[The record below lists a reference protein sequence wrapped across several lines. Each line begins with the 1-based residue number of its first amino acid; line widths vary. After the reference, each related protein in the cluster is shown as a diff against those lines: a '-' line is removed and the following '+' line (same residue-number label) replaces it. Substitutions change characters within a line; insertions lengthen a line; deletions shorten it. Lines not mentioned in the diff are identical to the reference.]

1 MDALQDEVL
10 EFLGDPATYGVSRVV
25 RFDTHAAAVFLADS
39 LALKVKR
46 PVRFPFLDYST
57 LAKRKAACR
66 AELDVNRRFAPE
78 LYRRVVAITR
88 ERDGRLA
95 IDGDGEPIEWAVEMV
110 RFDENQTLDHVA
122 ARGEFSDQLAGRLAR
137 TIAALHQASE
147 PAPAAPWIAAVA
159 SYVDQNSAALRDYP
173 SLFAGPQVDEL
184 DRRARAALLRLR
196 PLLVKRGELGLIRRG
211 HGDLHLGNI
220 VLLDQRPVAFDAIE
234 FDPVVASGDVLYD
247 LAFPL
252 MDLIERGLPGPANLV
267 MNGYLQASRREDD
280 DEGLAALPFF
290 MSLRATI
297 RAKVTAARLAGASD
311 NERPAIARAAS
322 RYFAL
327 ALDLL
332 APAMPAIVCTG
343 GLSGTG
349 KSVLARTLAPCLS
362 PHPGA
367 VTLRSD
373 VERKNLYSVEETDR
387 LPPDAYRPEVSAQIY
402 ARLTD
407 RAAHITRAG
416 YSVVVDAVF
425 ASSSER
431 AAIEAVARDAGA
443 AFCGLF
449 LVADLDTRV
458 RRVGGREAD
467 ASDADAAVV
476 RQQESYAI
484 GQMTWPVIDAG
495 GTPAQTFEAAC
506 ARLEQQGI
514 LTGSIDGGDAGNRPR
529 KPLLRR

>member
-1 MDALQDEVL
+1 MDALQDDVL

-25 RFDTHAAAVFLADS
+25 RFDTHAAAVFLADG

-57 LAKRKAACR
+57 LAKRKAACL

-110 RFDENQTLDHVA
+110 RFDENQTLNHVA

-147 PAPAAPWIAAVA
+147 PALAAPWIAAVA

-173 SLFAGPQVDEL
+173 SLFAGPRVDEL

-349 KSVLARTLAPCLS
+349 KSVLARALAPRFPPC
-362 PHPGA
+362 PGA
-367 VTLRSD
+367 VMLRSD
-373 VERKNLYSVEETDR
+373 VERKTLYGVDETDR

-402 ARLTD
+402 ARLTG
-407 RAAHITRAG
+407 RAARIARAG

-425 ASSSER
+425 ASPSER
-431 AAIEAVARDAGA
+431 AAIEAVARDAGVG
-443 AFCGLF
+443 FCGLF
-449 LVADLDTRV
+449 LVADLDIRL

-476 RQQESYAI
+476 HRQESYDV
-484 GQMTWPVIDAG
+484 GRMTWPVIDAG

-506 ARLEQQGI
+506 RRLDEHGI
-514 LTGSIDGGDAGNRPR
+514 LAGSTVRGDAYIRPR
-529 KPLLRR
+529 KPPLRR